1 MASGL
6 GAGSR
11 VRERIKREVDAARP
25 TSSAHRRQKST
36 TSKTSLK
43 GRNILVIGAA
53 AGGLEALDR
62 LIGQLPTDLPA
73 SIFIVQHMEPHDS
86 GEPLLR
92 RLIRHKAFHP
102 KLAEDG
108 ERFKPGHLYI
118 APPDNHLLLKKTRLL
133 VTKGA
138 RENRNRPGI
147 DPLFRSAAVAHGSR
161 VIGVLLTGLLDD
173 GTAGLI
179 AVKRSGGVTVVQDPR
194 DAAYSGM
201 PLSALDHANVDYCV
215 SIMEMGPLLTTLV
228 SKPHGKSRAVH
239 QEVRIEAV
247 IAERVLSDISQV
259 NTLGEQVPY
268 NCPGC
273 GGVLWKI
280 DGPGE
285 KRYRCH
291 TGHSYTGLSLLASQA
306 EKIEEML
313 WISLRMF
320 EERKNLLTSL
330 SKESAAAALRSQ
342 HRRKARETQGYIDR
356 IRAMLLDP
364 RSNRPED
371 TVMHVKA
378 LMAEPRQAK
387 STR

>member
-1 MASGL
+1 MPP
-6 GAGSR
+6 R
-11 VRERIKREVDAARP
+11 
-25 TSSAHRRQKST
+25 
-36 TSKTSLK
+36 
-43 GRNILVIGAA
+43 GRNIIVVGAA

-73 SIFIVQHMEPHDS
+73 SIFIVQHMDPHNS
-86 GEPLLR
+86 GEPLFR
-92 RLIRHKAFHP
+92 RLSRHQAFHP

-108 ERFKPGHLYI
+108 DRFKPGHLYI
-118 APPDNHLLLKKTRLL
+118 APPDNHLLLRKSRLL

-161 VIGVLLTGLLDD
+161 VIGVVLTGMMDD

-179 AVKRSGGVTVVQDPR
+179 AIKRCGGVTVVQDPR

-201 PLSALDHANVDYCV
+201 PMSALDNADVDYCV
-215 SIMEMGPLLTTLV
+215 SIAEMGPLLTTLV
-228 SKPHGKSRAVH
+228 SKPHGKSKAVPAD
-239 QEVRIEAV
+239 VRTEAV

-259 NTLGEQVPY
+259 NTLGDQVPY

-280 DGPGE
+280 DGSGE
-285 KRYRCH
+285 SRYRCH
-291 TGHSYTGLSLLASQA
+291 TGHSYTGLSLLASQS
-306 EKIEEML
+306 EKIDEML

-330 SKESAAAALRSQ
+330 SRESGNAARRSQ
-342 HRRKARETQGYIDR
+342 NRRKAKETQGYIDR

-364 RSNRPED
+364 RSDRPED
-371 TVMHVKA
+371 TLTHVKA

>member
-1 MASGL
+1 M
-6 GAGSR
+6 
-11 VRERIKREVDAARP
+11 P
-25 TSSAHRRQKST
+25 P
-36 TSKTSLK
+36 K
-43 GRNILVIGAA
+43 GRDVIVIGTS
-53 AGGLEALDR
+53 AGGLEALDQ

-73 SIFIVQHMEPHDS
+73 SIVIVQHMDPGNS

-92 RLIRHKAFHP
+92 RLGRHKAFHP

-108 ERFKPGHLYI
+108 EPLKPKQIYI
-118 APPDNHLLLKKTRLL
+118 APPDNHLLIKKRTML

-138 RENRNRPGI
+138 AENRHRPGI
-147 DPLFRSAAVAHGSR
+147 DPLFRSAAVSHGSR
-161 VIGVLLTGLLDD
+161 VIGVVLTGMLDD

-179 AVKRSGGVTVVQDPR
+179 AVKRCGGVTVVQDPR

-201 PLSALDHANVDYCV
+201 PLSALDNANVDYCV
-215 SIMEMGPLLTTLV
+215 SIAEMGPLLTTLV
-228 SKPHGKSRAVH
+228 SKPHGKNRAVPDDI
-239 QEVRIEAV
+239 RTEAA

-259 NTLGEQVPY
+259 NGLGKQVPY

-291 TGHSYTGLSLLASQA
+291 TGHSYSGLSLLASQS

-330 SKESAAAALRSQ
+330 TEDAVTAALKNKN
-342 HRRKARETQGYIDR
+342 RRLAKETQGYIDR
-356 IRAMLLDP
+356 VRAMLLDP
-364 RSNRPED
+364 RSDSPAD
-371 TVMHVKA
+371 TLTHVKA
-378 LMAEPRQAK
+378 LMAEARQAK